1 MINILVTGG
10 NGQLA
15 KCIKDL
21 ENTDGNLKFI
31 YTDYQ
36 ELDISNIEAV
46 ETFFKNNQVDYCIN
60 CAAYT
65 AVDLAEN
72 DQENAIK
79 INELGVKN
87 LAIECQK
94 NNSTLIHI
102 STDFVFN
109 GKQTSFYKE
118 EDTPDPISVYGATK
132 LQGEVQL
139 QNHLTKYFIL
149 RTSWL
154 YSEHGNNFMKTMIRL
169 SKEKNQLSVVT
180 DQIGT
185 PTYATDLASVIMKLI
200 SNNTNQYGIYHYSNE
215 GVASWYDFAKAIFE
229 EIGSKIKLVPIK
241 SIEYPTPA
249 QRPQFSVLDK
259 SKIKSTLQIEIPY
272 WRDSLRKAI
281 LNYNE

>member
-118 EDTPDPISVYGATK
+118 EDAPDPISVYGATK